1 MLFRSRRKKGISPEE
16 ARDNLLIWFQEL
28 MQQGYTILEIKQMR
42 LSDFDLMVKAF
53 ETKKEESEKETTLD
67 KAFPLL
73 FG

>member
-1 MLFRSRRKKGISPEE
+1 MTKKKGISPEE

>member
-1 MLFRSRRKKGISPEE
+1 MTKKKGISPEE

-67 KAFPLL
+67 KVFPLL

>member
-1 MLFRSRRKKGISPEE
+1 
-16 ARDNLLIWFQEL
+16 

-53 ETKKEESEKETTLD
+53 ETKKEEAEKETMLD

>member
-1 MLFRSRRKKGISPEE
+1 MVKTKKGISPEE

>member
-1 MLFRSRRKKGISPEE
+1 
-16 ARDNLLIWFQEL
+16 

-42 LSDFDLMVKAF
+42 LSDFDLMVKVF

>member
-1 MLFRSRRKKGISPEE
+1 MRVTKKKGIRPEE

>member
-1 MLFRSRRKKGISPEE
+1 MISPEE

-28 MQQGYTILEIKQMR
+28 MQQGYTVLEIKQMR